1 MKPMEVI
8 PDNQMFNNDFVQL
21 VLNNVRLLSSLKFG
35 VQIIDS
41 KFLGLQI
48 LVSSGEGLKH
58 LRCAES
64 LKVKISEA
72 VIIISIHQ

>member
-8 PDNQMFNNDFVQL
+8 PNNQMFNNDFVQL

-41 KFLGLQI
+41 KFLAC
-48 LVSSGEGLKH
+48 KF
-58 LRCAES
+58 
-64 LKVKISEA
+64 
-72 VIIISIHQ
+72 